1 MTLNTFNTLDT
12 NTVTVTTHE
21 GLEQAFAIRRD
32 VFVAEQGVPLEDE
45 FDEYDTLD
53 GRCRHLLILS
63 GETAVGTGR
72 IRAVDGAGKLERICI
87 SAPYRKHGIGRII
100 LNGLERLAAEQG
112 LRRVK
117 LHGQTQARGFYEKLG
132 YLAASDEFME
142 DGIPHLLMVKEL
154 PDPAVP
160 ADPKASADSTEPD
173 PSPL

>member
-1 MTLNTFNTLDT
+1 MNTFNTSDT
-12 NTVTVTTHE
+12 KTVPVTTHE
-21 GLEQAFAIRRD
+21 GLEQTFAIRRD

-72 IRAVDGAGKLERICI
+72 IRIVDGAGKLERICI
-87 SAPYRKHGIGRII
+87 SAPYRKHGIGRMI
-100 LNGLERLAAEQG
+100 LDGLERLAAEQG

-132 YLAASDEFME
+132 YVAASDEFME

-154 PDPAVP
+154 PDPSAP
-160 ADPKASADSTEPD
+160 TDSKESADSKTSD